1 MPLFHPM
8 STVNIGING
17 LGRIGR
23 VLLREFCLGNN
34 GNLRLAAV
42 NALARPE
49 TTMHLIKYDSIHG
62 RFPIDDIDVEEHCL
76 KVRKHRI
83 SYHRYKDPLEIPW
96 PKDNVDIV
104 IDATGSFQ
112 DQHTLGKH
120 KRGSVKKVILCAPG
134 KDVHATFVMG
144 INHQTY
150 DPKKHHIVSNA
161 SCTTNC
167 LAPMAKVIED
177 SFSIVSGFMT
187 TIHSYTGD
195 QRLLDKEHA
204 DPRRARAAAL
214 SMIPTTTGAARA
226 IGEVIPSLK
235 GKLDG
240 FAVRIPTPNVSMTDL
255 TCFVEKPTT
264 VEDVNKAFEEASK
277 RSLQGILHYER
288 EKLVSVDY
296 IGMKESSCIDA
307 SLTSVIGSKTVK
319 TVSWYDNEVGFS
331 NRVLDLA
338 SYMGRFFS

>member
-1 MPLFHPM
+1 M

-23 VLLREFCLGNN
+23 VLLREFYLRKSGNIK
-34 GNLRLAAV
+34 LVAV
-42 NALARPE
+42 NALSKPE
-49 TTMHLIKYDSIHG
+49 TTAHLIKYDSIHG
-62 RFPIDDIDVEEHCL
+62 RFSRDVHAEEHSL
-76 KVRKHRI
+76 KVREHKI
-83 SYHRYKDPLEIPW
+83 SYYRYKDPAEIPW

-104 IDATGSFQ
+104 IDATGSFR
-112 DQHTLGKH
+112 DQIELGKH

-134 KDVHATFVMG
+134 KNLDATLVMG

-150 DPKKHHIVSNA
+150 DPEKHHIVSNA

-167 LAPMAKVIED
+167 LAPMAKVIDET
-177 SFSIVSGFMT
+177 FGIVSGLMT

-195 QRLLDKEHA
+195 QRLLDKEHP
-204 DPRRARAAAL
+204 DLRRARAASL

-226 IGEVIPSLK
+226 IGAVIPRLK

-240 FAVRIPTPNVSMTDL
+240 FAVRVPTPNVSLTDL
-255 TCFVEKPTT
+255 TCFVERPAT
-264 VEDVNKAFEEASK
+264 VETVNNALEEASK
-277 RSLQGILHYER
+277 TSLQGILRYER

-307 SLTSVIGSKTVK
+307 SLTTVVGSQTVK